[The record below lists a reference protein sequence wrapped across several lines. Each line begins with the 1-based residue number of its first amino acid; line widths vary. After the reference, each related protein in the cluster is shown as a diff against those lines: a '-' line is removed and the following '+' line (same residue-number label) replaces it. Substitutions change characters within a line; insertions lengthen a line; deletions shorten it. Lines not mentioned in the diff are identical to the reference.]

1 MQNSNTL
8 LAPSVKPTQVET
20 PRDLYLGILYSTEQH
35 KVYGYVRYVF
45 PYSFFRKVSIKQ
57 KKININWLLNVGLRL
72 YTFLIYKPDGQ
83 YVMKIPK
90 NTVTNIFSR
99 K

>member
-8 LAPSVKPTQVET
+8 LAPSVKPAQVSTGILNHNFRIPNTLYMPFKTIHTFQVET

-45 PYSFFRKVSIKQ
+45 PA
-57 KKININWLLNVGLRL
+57 
-72 YTFLIYKPDGQ
+72 FLPI
-83 YVMKIPK
+83 I
-90 NTVTNIFSR
+90 
-99 K
+99 